1 MYKRQAQYKAI
12 SGTLGKDSKIHDI
25 WVQHFEVGMWIGDY
39 DQTGNMKYT
48 DGLVIENARIRNN
61 LADGINFAQ
70 GTKNSTVKN
79 SNIRGNG
86 DDGLAIWSS
95 ISDGTNAAAEE
106 NNKFLNNTIES
117 GWRAAGIGI
126 FGGKGHEISGNLIK
140 DVFAGAGIRVN
151 TVFAGH
157 NFDLNDSGIK
167 IHDNTILRSGTTND
181 LYNLHRGAID
191 FQQVPVSYTHLTLPT
206 NSRV

>member
-1 MYKRQAQYKAI
+1 
-12 SGTLGKDSKIHDI
+12 
-25 WVQHFEVGMWIGDY
+25 
-39 DQTGNMKYT
+39 MKYT
-48 DGLVIENARIRNN
+48 DGLVVENARIRNN

-157 NFDLNDSGIK
+157 NFDLK
-167 IHDNTILRSGTTND
+167 ILELRFMTIPFYVQGQLMTS
-181 LYNLHRGAID
+181 ISSIV
-191 FQQVPVSYTHLTLPT
+191 VPLISNKFVEQ
-206 NSRV
+206 SRMSMSMIINY

>member
-1 MYKRQAQYKAI
+1 MDSNLTSRYNEDAQYKAI

-48 DGLVIENARIRNN
+48 DGLVVENARIRNN

-117 GWRAAGIGI
+117 GLACGWYRY
-126 FGGKGHEISGNLIK
+126 FWW
-140 DVFAGAGIRVN
+140 
-151 TVFAGH
+151 
-157 NFDLNDSGIK
+157 
-167 IHDNTILRSGTTND
+167 
-181 LYNLHRGAID
+181 
-191 FQQVPVSYTHLTLPT
+191 
-206 NSRV
+206 

>member
-1 MYKRQAQYKAI
+1 
-12 SGTLGKDSKIHDI
+12 
-25 WVQHFEVGMWIGDY
+25 MWIGDY

-117 GWRAAGIGI
+117 GCVRLV
-126 FGGKGHEISGNLIK
+126 S
-140 DVFAGAGIRVN
+140 VFLVVRVMKSQE
-151 TVFAGH
+151 TSSRTS
-157 NFDLNDSGIK
+157 L
-167 IHDNTILRSGTTND
+167 LE
-181 LYNLHRGAID
+181 
-191 FQQVPVSYTHLTLPT
+191 QVSV
-206 NSRV
+206 